1 MKKMVVLLGAGSS
14 TEAGLPSAKEVT
26 AHLEALTNEEL
37 AKRARYAIGKGAFN
51 NPKGRLRTLGLIEY
65 PEPGKAVASSVLF
78 FE

>member
-1 MKKMVVLLGAGSS
+1 MDRLPNPAQRILQPLL
-14 TEAGLPSAKEVT
+14 EAYP
-26 AHLEALTNEEL
+26 EALTNEEL
-37 AKRARYAIGKGAFN
+37 AKRARYAMGKGAFN